1 MRRTTAA
8 GAVAMIGV
16 ALLAAALGRGSTA
29 AGTSVRPVDHPVR
42 GNSSVP
48 EARSIEGFGV
58 YFAGG
63 SIAGLPLS
71 AVERRTDEVRYVSF
85 LYGDC
90 QADDHLGCVL
100 PLEIQVWPSCLRS
113 LALYDSGD
121 PFSPRPE
128 RTRARGAPAGI
139 LDEGRQ
145 LEIQTGNSTIVIF
158 GETRGLVNRAA
169 AALRGVNNSDRPG
182 DPLRPPAAGAVEGE
196 LACP

>member
-1 MRRTTAA
+1 MSAV
-8 GAVAMIGV
+8 GAVALSGV
-16 ALLAAALGRGSTA
+16 ALLATAFGRGTSAVETA
-29 AGTSVRPVDHPVR
+29 IRPTDHPVR
-42 GNSSVP
+42 GNSSVR

-58 YFAGG
+58 YSGGESVAG
-63 SIAGLPLS
+63 IPLT
-71 AVERRTDEVRYVSF
+71 AVERRDDEVKYVSF

-113 LALYDSGD
+113 LALYDSRD
-121 PFSPRPE
+121 PLAPRPE

-145 LEIQTGNSTIVIF
+145 LEIQTGDSTIVIF
-158 GETRGLVNRAA
+158 GETRGLVNRAV
-169 AALRGVNNSDRPG
+169 AALRGVNNADRSG

-196 LACP
+196 LVCP